1 MLGQEGMRTWKL
13 VAGMEKN
20 FNILALAVFVLMVFI
35 YSFIK
40 ISQQLNGEDVVKF
53 DQRGISFIQSS
64 ITTQLTDW
72 MKVITYFGSVKWITV
87 LVIIA
92 ILLLFVKKK

>member
-1 MLGQEGMRTWKL
+1 
-13 VAGMEKN
+13 MEISRRDGKK
-20 FNILALAVFVLMVFI
+20 FQYIGAAVFFLVVFI

-40 ISQQLNGEDVVKF
+40 ISQQLNGEDIVKF

-72 MKVITYFGSVKWITV
+72 MKVITYLGSVKYCHP
-87 LVIIA
+87 IA
-92 ILLLFVKKK
+92 FR